1 MGRKKEIKQ
10 TVYTK
15 QKHGV
20 MPCFYVSALSGSGR
34 TYAGPY
40 IPRSNR
46 PVKIRTTGAEES
58 FFKSTGIVLIY
69 TIYIYI

>member
-40 IPRSNR
+40 IPRSNCIL
-46 PVKIRTTGAEES
+46 KSGQAEL
-58 FFKSTGIVLIY
+58 KNAVL
-69 TIYIYI
+69 